1 MRYRLTIATAFG
13 VLLVVATACQ
23 PLPQPF
29 QPGASQKTSN
39 PLLKLPD
46 RSGIVVRPVTGMPG
60 DSGATLAQ
68 EMADALINRNLPA
81 FTENGNRS
89 SLILT
94 GHAIPRSRG
103 AARSE
108 IRLIWK
114 ISDPD
119 GLQAGAHVLDIA
131 ARKSAW
137 DKGSPTLL
145 RDMAVKSAGKIAA
158 LIQGPA
164 EIDRTANRTKRTL
177 HVWKIDGA
185 PETAGALLRAELESS
200 LRRRALRVS
209 SKMRDDSIIIV
220 GTVSLKPG
228 TKGRRA
234 LSLEWSV
241 MSPDGKELGKLHQKN
256 SVTSDNLE
264 NDWPTIARNIA
275 TGAAEGIGNVLN
287 KVPESAIS
295 SAPRRTK

>member
-1 MRYRLTIATAFG
+1 MQFRLTLAAG
-13 VLLVVATACQ
+13 LGALLAVATACQ

-60 DSGATLAQ
+60 DSGAALAR
-68 EMADALINRNLPA
+68 EMAAALINRNLPA
-81 FTENGNRS
+81 FTENGSRS
-89 SLILT
+89 SMILT
-94 GHAIPRSRG
+94 GQAIPRSRG
-103 AARSE
+103 ATRSE

-114 ISDPD
+114 ISNAA
-119 GLQAGAHVLDIA
+119 GLQAGEHVLDIA

-137 DKGSPTLL
+137 AKGSPALL
-145 RDMAVKSAGKIAA
+145 RDMAVKSAGKVAA

-234 LSLEWSV
+234 LSLVWSV
-241 MSPDGKELGKLHQKN
+241 RSPGGNELGKLRQKN
-256 SVTSDNLE
+256 SVTPDSLE
-264 NDWPTIARNIA
+264 NDWPAIARNIA

-287 KVPESAIS
+287 KVPESAVS
-295 SAPRRTK
+295 GAQRRTN